1 MNGFAAVFRK
11 ELTQMMRDRGTVFF
25 ALAVPVFELILFGVI
40 DMNAKH
46 IPTVVFDQS
55 RSQESRRLIEQ
66 FGATS
71 YLDVARYANTRDELQ
86 RDIVSGRAQ
95 VGIEIPPDYARD
107 LAEGRSANVLVAID
121 GSDSS
126 VATQALSA
134 ANGVVL
140 QNALEKLLM
149 KVNARELPVDAHPIM
164 LFNPDMRSA
173 NLLIPGLIAI
183 LLTFSGTI
191 LSAFAIVKERE
202 RGTLE
207 QLMVTPVSPLAVV
220 LGKIIPYMG
229 LAYVELTLVL
239 ILMRVAFRVPIYG
252 SLVLLLALASVYLLA
267 LLSFGLLISSR
278 ANSQMEAMQQ
288 AMGIMLPSILLS
300 GYVFPIGSLPR
311 PLQIFAHLLPATHF
325 IKISRAIIIR
335 GASFTDLWPNV
346 AALLAISA
354 VLIAASARAFQ
365 KTVS

>member
-1 MNGFAAVFRK
+1 MNGFWAVFRK

-40 DMNAKH
+40 DMNAKN
-46 IPTVVFDQS
+46 IPTVVLDLS
-55 RSQESRRLIEQ
+55 RSQESRLLQQQ
-66 FGATS
+66 FEATS
-71 YLDVARYANTRDELQ
+71 YLKVVEHAQSRAELKKAIVA
-86 RDIVSGRAQ
+86 GHAQ
-95 VGIEIPPDYARD
+95 VAIEIPPDYARN
-107 LAEGRSANVLVAID
+107 LASARQAQVLVMID

-126 VATQALSA
+126 VANQALAA

-140 QNALEKLLM
+140 QESIRRLLTEGQGLA
-149 KVNARELPVDAHPIM
+149 VEARPM
-164 LFNPDMRSA
+164 MMFNPDMRSA

-207 QLMVTPVSPLAVV
+207 QLMVTPVSPLAVI
-220 LGKIIPYMG
+220 LGKILPYLG
-229 LAYVELTLVL
+229 LAYVELVIILAVMRLV
-239 ILMRVAFRVPIYG
+239 FRVPVYG
-252 SLVLLLALASVYLLA
+252 SLALLLGLASVYLLA

-300 GYVFPIGSLPR
+300 GYVFPLASLPT
-311 PLQIFAHLLPATHF
+311 PLRMFAHILPATHF

-335 GASFTDLWPNV
+335 GATFTDLWESV
-346 AALLAISA
+346 LSLLAIST
-354 VLIAASARAFQ
+354 VLIAVSARAFK